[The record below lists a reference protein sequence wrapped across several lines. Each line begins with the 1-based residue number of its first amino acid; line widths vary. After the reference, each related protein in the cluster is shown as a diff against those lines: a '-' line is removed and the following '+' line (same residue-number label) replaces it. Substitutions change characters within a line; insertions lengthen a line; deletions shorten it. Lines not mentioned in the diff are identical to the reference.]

1 MIRLDKFLCEMGV
14 GSRTQVKEY
23 IKKGRVK
30 VNGDIAK
37 SPELKI
43 DENDVK
49 VEFDNTL
56 IGFVDKEYYMLNKPA
71 GVVSATVD
79 NLHKTVIDIIDDKKR
94 KDLFPV
100 GRLDIDTEGLLVIT
114 NDGDM
119 AHRLL
124 SPKKHVS
131 KVYYA
136 KIDGQVTNEHIIS
149 FKDGLVLRDGNKA
162 LPGNL
167 TIIKSDTI
175 SEIELEIFEGKFHQV
190 KKMFEAVGL
199 KVIYLKRLSMGKL
212 RLDDNLKNGEYRPL
226 TDEEIELLSKF

>member
-1 MIRLDKFLCEMGV
+1 MIRLDKFLCEMSV

-30 VNGDIAK
+30 IDGNIVK
-37 SPELKI
+37 SPEIKI
-43 DENDVK
+43 DENTAK
-49 VEFDNTL
+49 VEFDNEI
-56 IGFVDKEYYMLNKPA
+56 IGFVDKEYYMLNKPS

-100 GRLDIDTEGLLVIT
+100 GRLDIDTEGLLIIT

-136 KIDGQVTNEHIIS
+136 KIDGQVTDKHIEM
-149 FKDGLVLRDGNKA
+149 FKDGLTLNDGTKA

-167 TIIKSDTI
+167 SILSSDTV

-190 KKMFEAVGL
+190 KKMFEAVGFR
-199 KVIYLKRLSMGKL
+199 VVYLKRLSMGKL
-212 RLDDNLKNGEYRPL
+212 QLDNNLKIGEYRLL
-226 TDEEIELLSKF
+226 TDEEIELLNS

>member
-1 MIRLDKFLCEMGV
+1 MIRLDKFLCEMSV

-30 VNGDIAK
+30 IDGNIVK
-37 SPELKI
+37 SPEIKI
-43 DENDVK
+43 DENIAK
-49 VEFDNTL
+49 VEFDNEV
-56 IGFVDKEYYMLNKPA
+56 IGFVYKEYYMLNKPS

-136 KIDGQVTNEHIIS
+136 KIDGQVTDKHIEM
-149 FKDGLVLRDGNKA
+149 FKDGLTLNDGTKA

-167 TIIKSDTI
+167 SILSSDTV

-190 KKMFEAVGL
+190 KKMFEAVGFR
-199 KVIYLKRLSMGKL
+199 VVYLKRLSMGKL
-212 RLDDNLKNGEYRPL
+212 QLDNNLKIGEYRPL
-226 TDEEIELLSKF
+226 TDEEIELLNS

>member
-1 MIRLDKFLCEMGV
+1 MIRLDKFLCEMSV

-30 VNGDIAK
+30 IDGNIVK
-37 SPELKI
+37 SPEIKI
-43 DENDVK
+43 DENIAK
-49 VEFDNTL
+49 VEFDNEV
-56 IGFVDKEYYMLNKPA
+56 IGFVDKEYYMLNKPS

-136 KIDGQVTNEHIIS
+136 KIDGQVTDKHIEM
-149 FKDGLVLRDGNKA
+149 FKDGLTLNDGTKA

-167 TIIKSDTI
+167 SILSSDTV

-190 KKMFEAVGL
+190 KKMFEAVGFR
-199 KVIYLKRLSMGKL
+199 VVYLKRLSMGKL
-212 RLDDNLKNGEYRPL
+212 QLDNNLKIGEYRPL
-226 TDEEIELLSKF
+226 TDEEIELLNS

>member
-1 MIRLDKFLCEMGV
+1 MIRLDKFLCEMSV

-30 VNGDIAK
+30 IDGNIVK
-37 SPELKI
+37 SPEIKI
-43 DENDVK
+43 DENTAK
-49 VEFDNTL
+49 VEFDNEI
-56 IGFVDKEYYMLNKPA
+56 IGFVDKEYYMLNKPS

-100 GRLDIDTEGLLVIT
+100 GRLDIDTEGLLIIT

-136 KIDGQVTNEHIIS
+136 KIDGQVTDKHIEM
-149 FKDGLVLRDGNKA
+149 FKDGLTLNDGTKA

-167 TIIKSDTI
+167 SILSSDTV

-190 KKMFEAVGL
+190 KKMFEAVGFR
-199 KVIYLKRLSMGKL
+199 VVYLKRLSMGKL
-212 RLDDNLKNGEYRPL
+212 QLDNNLKIGEYRPL
-226 TDEEIELLSKF
+226 TDEEIELLNS

>member
-1 MIRLDKFLCEMGV
+1 MIRLDKFLCEMSV

-30 VNGDIAK
+30 IDGNIVK
-37 SPELKI
+37 SPEIKI
-43 DENDVK
+43 DENIAK
-49 VEFDNTL
+49 VEFDNEI
-56 IGFVDKEYYMLNKPA
+56 IGFVDKEYYMLNKPS

-136 KIDGQVTNEHIIS
+136 KIDGQVTDKHIEM
-149 FKDGLVLRDGNKA
+149 FKDGLTLNDGTKA

-167 TIIKSDTI
+167 SILSSDTV

-190 KKMFEAVGL
+190 KKMFEAVGFR
-199 KVIYLKRLSMGKL
+199 VVYLKRLSMGKL
-212 RLDDNLKNGEYRPL
+212 QLDNNLKIGEYRPL
-226 TDEEIELLSKF
+226 TDEEIELLNS

>member
-149 FKDGLVLRDGNKA
+149 FKDGLVLKDGNKT

-190 KKMFEAVGL
+190 KKMFEAIGL

>member
-1 MIRLDKFLCEMGV
+1 MIRLDKFLCEMSV

-30 VNGDIAK
+30 IDGDIVK
-37 SPELKI
+37 SPEIKI
-43 DENDVK
+43 DENIAK
-49 VEFDNTL
+49 VEFDNEI
-56 IGFVDKEYYMLNKPA
+56 IGFVDKEYYMLNKPS

-136 KIDGQVTNEHIIS
+136 KIDGQVTDKHIEM
-149 FKDGLVLRDGNKA
+149 FKDGLTLNDGTKA

-167 TIIKSDTI
+167 SILSSDTV

-190 KKMFEAVGL
+190 KKMFEAVGFR
-199 KVIYLKRLSMGKL
+199 VVYLKRLSMGKL
-212 RLDDNLKNGEYRPL
+212 QLDNNLKIGEYRPL
-226 TDEEIELLSKF
+226 TDEEIELLNS

>member
-1 MIRLDKFLCEMGV
+1 MGV